1 MGDVPA
7 AMGDDVPVAKDEGG
21 AALHAASTNVTES
34 TNATKSGT
42 HMKFG
47 SKENIWDTAQWL
59 AQSENQTAANVTALS
74 ENITSSKE
82 LKLKQESEKK
92 KTASKKKQKGSSMKD
107 QPTDSVALDGGDI
120 WAGSRL
126 SEDEMRELV
135 IDVAMSTRVRGA
147 VTSQW
152 FPKRQWLW
160 GQWSGTIVKAV
171 LPREVLTSAAIA
183 TMAVIA
189 LRLVPD
195 ITAQLRGVQRVWV
208 LCSGLISFTLSFF
221 LSKAYTLWR
230 SVYMNSR
237 KVQNRLNDLGL
248 VCASAAA
255 RGPQD
260 GEGFTPEADSM
271 LRYIA
276 RMCRLYSMLLY
287 SSITT
292 RFAPLVTP
300 AGYKLLQ
307 EAGAI
312 TFDERK
318 ILLESSNPQYT
329 VLMWISLTLRA
340 ALKDGRLA
348 AEYDRTI
355 QTKVLDLRDHSA
367 SIRDE
372 LSGRIPLAY
381 THLMQLLCDLLV
393 LFTPLALSA
402 SVGGVAC
409 VFSTALVTLFYSSVL
424 KLAKHFCDPFD
435 NEQYDG
441 QKNGIAINVECLI
454 QETNSN
460 SERWRRSAV
469 WLPDEAKESMPRKP
483 AKPATPFRTLLPAS
497 WSGEGSID
505 ISV

>member
-42 HMKFG
+42 HTKFG

-171 LPREVLTSAAIA
+171 LPREVLTSAAVA

-195 ITAQLRGVQRVWV
+195 ITAQLRGVQRV
-208 LCSGLISFTLSFF
+208 
-221 LSKAYTLWR
+221 
-230 SVYMNSR
+230 
-237 KVQNRLNDLGL
+237 
-248 VCASAAA
+248 
-255 RGPQD
+255 
-260 GEGFTPEADSM
+260 
-271 LRYIA
+271 
-276 RMCRLYSMLLY
+276 
-287 SSITT
+287 
-292 RFAPLVTP
+292 
-300 AGYKLLQ
+300 
-307 EAGAI
+307 
-312 TFDERK
+312 
-318 ILLESSNPQYT
+318 
-329 VLMWISLTLRA
+329 
-340 ALKDGRLA
+340 
-348 AEYDRTI
+348 
-355 QTKVLDLRDHSA
+355 
-367 SIRDE
+367 
-372 LSGRIPLAY
+372 
-381 THLMQLLCDLLV
+381 
-393 LFTPLALSA
+393 
-402 SVGGVAC
+402 
-409 VFSTALVTLFYSSVL
+409 
-424 KLAKHFCDPFD
+424 
-435 NEQYDG
+435 
-441 QKNGIAINVECLI
+441 
-454 QETNSN
+454 
-460 SERWRRSAV
+460 
-469 WLPDEAKESMPRKP
+469 
-483 AKPATPFRTLLPAS
+483 
-497 WSGEGSID
+497 
-505 ISV
+505 